1 MEYDRQVGN
10 LQRDGTAEPELIR
23 DPRPLGYNG
32 GRISVGGGNIE
43 FRSLFLWISELLRTT
58 ANANELRLELIIG
71 RFDMPPAIRLDARRF
86 LRFREKAFSG
96 FAMSLMEEEEEASTR
111 LVKDFDFPL

>member
-1 MEYDRQVGN
+1 MN
-10 LQRDGTAEPELIR
+10 
-23 DPRPLGYNG
+23 
-32 GRISVGGGNIE
+32 
-43 FRSLFLWISELLRTT
+43 T
-58 ANANELRLELIIG
+58 ANANELPRELMIG

-96 FAMSLMEEEEEASTR
+96 FAMSFMDEVEEASPR